1 MLHFCTCL
9 LWRAPCR
16 LELHVLGVL
25 PVKAAKLLSQLFR
38 GAAWCGY
45 ANAPSKRIRVGFLCF
60 LLPHVASRLRK
71 DSRLTGALPS
81 IVGLLALLLGN
92 AVIGLTALYGRNTF
106 CPLPLG
112 VCHLLVNSRLRV

>member
-1 MLHFCTCL
+1 MLRHRC
-9 LWRAPCR
+9 RAPR
-16 LELHVLGVL
+16 
-25 PVKAAKLLSQLFR
+25 QQF
-38 GAAWCGY
+38 
-45 ANAPSKRIRVGFLCF
+45 RIRLFCF
-60 LLPHVASRLRK
+60 LLPHVALRLRK